1 MVTLE
6 DVVEEILQDKIA
18 DGTDSVEAHRE
29 RKSCADRITLDY
41 GTITSTWLHMDDLTT
56 LPLMLQV

>member
-6 DVVEEILQDKIA
+6 DVVEEILQSKIVDDTA
-18 DGTDSVEAHRE
+18 SHEARRV

-41 GTITSTWLHMDDLTT
+41 GGEDIAVWLWRMSWQHELAF
-56 LPLMLQV
+56 

>member
-18 DGTDSVEAHRE
+18 DGTDSAEARLE

-41 GTITSTWLHMDDLTT
+41 GTLLLSREHHRLASW
-56 LPLMLQV
+56 PCRV

>member
-18 DGTDSVEAHRE
+18 DGTDSAEARRE

-41 GTITSTWLHMDDLTT
+41 GTIFDFMAAFSLLG
-56 LPLMLQV
+56 LRV